1 MIEGQPG
8 VVQLFD
14 GKLKIG
20 WKSFS
25 KLQKPIQPK
34 AWRKSD
40 AHRMLGPGEPGLA
53 SLDSLLLHL
62 HRKQKTT
69 MCREKSMKQVHSALR
84 LTLRCIY
91 SGITDCGIP
100 QKPAKT

>member
-25 KLQKPIQPK
+25 KLQKPPQPN

-40 AHRMLGPGEPGLA
+40 DDRWIGPGEPGL
-53 SLDSLLLHL
+53 SCIHLLYL
-62 HRKQKTT
+62 HRNQK
-69 MCREKSMKQVHSALR
+69 
-84 LTLRCIY
+84 LRCAVE
-91 SGITDCGIP
+91 SL
-100 QKPAKT
+100 